1 MTGFTST
8 ILLATTKVFHPLE
21 KAFARHLDLVTRLNC
36 GEASLLAARFT
47 IFPFD
52 LDQNADATFLIILM
66 QPKFLSERVPVVA
79 WL

>member
-1 MTGFTST
+1 
-8 ILLATTKVFHPLE
+8 
-21 KAFARHLDLVTRLNC
+21 VTRLNC